1 MLGGFM
7 NNNVYKEASIF
18 KKRYPFTIAWR
29 IKAHSKIIEK
39 HLNPGEQILYV
50 FAAQKNDN
58 PLDIVTSYVCAL
70 TSRRLILAQKRL
82 FFGYFLTSITP
93 DLFNDLK
100 VNMGILWGKI
110 YIDTAKE
117 VVALSNIQKDALAEI
132 ETNITEYMMEEK
144 KKYAGF
150 QANIK

>member
-1 MLGGFM
+1 MQ
-7 NNNVYKEASIF
+7 NNVYKQAKSF

-50 FAAQKNDN
+50 FVAQKNNN
-58 PLDIVTSYVCAL
+58 PLDMITSYVCTL
-70 TSRRLILAQKRL
+70 TNRRLILAQKRL
-82 FFGYFLTSITP
+82 LFGYFFISITP

-100 VNMGILWGKI
+100 VNMGLFWGKI

-117 VVALSNIQKDALAEI
+117 LVPLSNIQKDALSEI

-144 KKYAGF
+144 KKYANFGN
-150 QANIK
+150 ASSIKQ

>member
-1 MLGGFM
+1 M
-7 NNNVYKEASIF
+7 NYNVYKEASIF

-39 HLNPGEQILYV
+39 HLNPGEQVLYV

-58 PLDIVTSYVCAL
+58 PLDIITSYVCAL
-70 TSRRLILAQKRL
+70 TNRRLILAQKRL
-82 FFGYFLTSITP
+82 FFGYFFTSVTP

-100 VNMGILWGKI
+100 VNMGIFWGKI

-117 VVALSNIQKDALAEI
+117 LVCLSNIQKDALTEI

-144 KKYAGF
+144 KKYASF
-150 QANIK
+150 QSNVTK

>member
-1 MLGGFM
+1 M
-7 NNNVYKEASIF
+7 NPNVYKEASIF

-39 HLNPGEQILYV
+39 HLNPGEQVLYV

-58 PLDIVTSYVCAL
+58 PLDIITSYVCAL
-70 TSRRLILAQKRL
+70 TNRRLILAQKRL
-82 FFGYFLTSITP
+82 FFGYFFTSVTP

-100 VNMGILWGKI
+100 VNMGIFWGKI

-117 VVALSNIQKDALAEI
+117 LVCLSNIQKDALTEI

-144 KKYAGF
+144 KKYVSF
-150 QANIK
+150 QSNVTK

>member
-1 MLGGFM
+1 M
-7 NNNVYKEASIF
+7 NNSIYKQVKSF
-18 KKRYPFTIAWR
+18 KKRYPLTIAWR
-29 IKAHSKIIEK
+29 IKAHSKILEK

-58 PLDIVTSYVCAL
+58 PLDIITSYICAL
-70 TSRRLILAQKRL
+70 TNRRLILAQKRL
-82 FFGYFLTSITP
+82 LFGYFFTSITP

-100 VNMGILWGKI
+100 VSMGLIWGKI

-117 VVALSNIQKDALAEI
+117 VVPLSNIQKDALNEI

-144 KKYAGF
+144 KKYASF
-150 QANIK
+150 QNNIEKTR